1 MELTDDYPETPN
13 AQPETEP
20 ALMSNPVAQY
30 ADQEPY
36 RSPVKSVTGRVLE
49 VLGSFD
55 PEHQLMT
62 LTEIS
67 RRAGFPVSTVYR
79 LVGEL
84 VDGRF
89 LERFDDGRY
98 GLGIRLWE
106 MGVMAPWYG
115 KLRETA
121 MPFLLNLQYE
131 SGDTVQLA
139 VSEGV
144 HALYLEKLTADTS
157 SPHASRIGTRLPLH
171 ATGIGKVFLA
181 YGERGFSDAI
191 LAMPLEKYTDATLTD
206 RRSLDRE
213 LKRIR
218 TRGYSLSQQEYHLG
232 SSSIA
237 VPVFAGEELK
247 ASIGIVSYDM
257 RDDLDRHAESLMDAA
272 KNLGERLAD

>member
-1 MELTDDYPETPN
+1 M
-13 AQPETEP
+13 
-20 ALMSNPVAQY
+20 NPVPLEKATEQ
-30 ADQEPY
+30 PY

-55 PEHQLMT
+55 LDHQLMT

-67 RRAGFPVSTVYR
+67 RRAGIPMSTVYR

-89 LERFDDGRY
+89 LERFEDGRY

-115 KLRETA
+115 QLREAA

-139 VSEGV
+139 VCEGV

-157 SPHASRIGTRLPLH
+157 APHASRIGTRMPLH

-181 YGERGFSDAI
+181 FGEKAFTEAI
-191 LAMPLEKYTDATLTD
+191 LAMPLARYTETTLTD
-206 RRSLDRE
+206 RSSLTRE
-213 LKRIR
+213 LTKIR
-218 TRGYSLSQQEYHLG
+218 SQGYALSHQEYHPG
-232 SSSIA
+232 SSSVA
-237 VPVFAGEELK
+237 VPVFAGPVLK
-247 ASIGIVSYDM
+247 AAIGIVSYSM
-257 RDDLDRHAESLMDAA
+257 REDLDRHVPSMLEAAEM
-272 KNLGERLAD
+272 LGERLVS